1 MLALGAISMVGIGI
15 FGYGLVTL
23 IDLVASPRGGESMT
37 STTMSGV
44 AFVALFVGGVIAA
57 VAGGIAWSMRRRGN
71 RLISDDSCPS
81 SAAVHFQQ
89 LRLGRGV
96 EGAGQRQVVVGLEL
110 LDREVDVVVLRRIR
124 GVEQISEIGEPRIAA

>member
-44 AFVALFVGGVIAA
+44 AFVALFIGGVIAA
-57 VAGGIAWSMRRRGN
+57 VAGGIAWSMQRR
-71 RLISDDSCPS
+71 
-81 SAAVHFQQ
+81 
-89 LRLGRGV
+89 
-96 EGAGQRQVVVGLEL
+96 
-110 LDREVDVVVLRRIR
+110 
-124 GVEQISEIGEPRIAA
+124 